1 MHRPSLTSFFA
12 WKPTAFHICIRKY
25 MVCQGFSRNERFV
38 QRQSVRPHKLN
49 NPNLFQQPKQVSK
62 LHRQPSSIV
71 GSSGPMDR
79 AHRSH
84 RWGTGSGPVATTT
97 LRRRLWISHS
107 GAKTWDTPVNNRG
120 QAADKVRGAGGSSPC
135 RGLGQSP
142 KALCRSIFRERCERP
157 KDARN
162 AALSKTMGFSTV

>member
-107 GAKTWDTPVNNRG
+107 GAKTWACCRKQCLRHAPLFCAHFWLISVLLRDR
-120 QAADKVRGAGGSSPC
+120 AAPF
-135 RGLGQSP
+135 L
-142 KALCRSIFRERCERP
+142 
-157 KDARN
+157 
-162 AALSKTMGFSTV
+162 